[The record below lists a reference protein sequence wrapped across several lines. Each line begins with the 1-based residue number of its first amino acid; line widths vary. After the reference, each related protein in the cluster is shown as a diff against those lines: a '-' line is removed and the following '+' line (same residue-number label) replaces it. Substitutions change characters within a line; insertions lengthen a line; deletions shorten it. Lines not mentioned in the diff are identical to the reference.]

1 MNTPHT
7 HQDPSDP
14 VKEHHNPMEE
24 PSGVVDKRGGK
35 KRPSAPTARP
45 RGASA
50 TRRCGSGRL
59 QPYRRMARYLLCLN
73 QAKLEP
79 KRWRECRERFYRIAQ
94 RQALYRCLHWKT
106 QLHDAQ
112 DIASAFTQTVIRQE
126 GKGSGPFA
134 PRKIR
139 AVDQG
144 SYYLA
149 GCVRR
154 GTFRRMSVLAR
165 QKARCHALGAWHG
178 KQKDESFVE
187 SAPLT
192 TVFEWVIAQAK
203 TKGMKRRIATAF
215 DIAISE
221 KALEHL
227 EKKPSKR
234 TVQRGMKEL
243 RALVKR
249 MNPDH
254 PSL

>member
-7 HQDPSDP
+7 HQGPCDP

-24 PSGVVDKRGGK
+24 PSGVVEKTEEN
-35 KRPSAPTARP
+35 KRPPAPTARP

-50 TRRCGSGRL
+50 TRRSGPGRL

-73 QAKLEP
+73 RAKLEP
-79 KRWRECRERFYRIAQ
+79 KRWKECRERFYKIAQ

-112 DIASAFTQTVIRQE
+112 DIASAFAQTVVRQE

-144 SYYLA
+144 SFYLA

-154 GTFRRMSVLAR
+154 GTSRRMAVLAR
-165 QKARCHALGAWHG
+165 QKARRQALGAWHG

-187 SAPLT
+187 SVPLT
-192 TVFEWVIAQAK
+192 TVFEWAIAQAK

-227 EKKPSKR
+227 DKKPSKR